1 MKHDQS
7 VELFHRAQQRIAGG
21 VNSPSRT
28 YQAVGCA
35 TPVFMASGEGAYL
48 YDADG
53 NRYIDYLCAYGALVL
68 GHGHPAVVAAVAD
81 AVKKGTVYGTPTR
94 SEVEFAERLCELI
107 PWIDMVRFNVSGTEA
122 VMTAIRLA
130 RAATGRNKIL
140 KFDGC
145 YHGHS
150 DLVLVSAGSGS
161 STLNIDDSL
170 GIPPGVKADVIS
182 VPYNDP
188 TSLRNAVTQYGPEIA
203 AALVEPIVGNFGIVP
218 PEPGFLQLLE
228 EQMRQCGAL
237 VIWDEVITAFRY
249 TYGSIQ
255 QVFGLSPDI
264 ITLGKII
271 GGGLPIGAYGARKEI
286 MQLVAPLG
294 GMYQDGTMAGNPLS
308 MAAGLA
314 CLEALSEPALYDR
327 LAKYAAILVEAA
339 HTAAQKHGIPVHIGH
354 YGGSLSI
361 QFTSER
367 VIDFAG
373 CNRSD
378 SAQFGRFFRLM
389 NEKGILMPPSKY
401 EALFVSAAHS
411 EADIAQTA
419 EAIEASFAQMAQD

>member
-1 MKHDQS
+1 
-7 VELFHRAQQRIAGG
+7 
-21 VNSPSRT
+21 
-28 YQAVGCA
+28 
-35 TPVFMASGEGAYL
+35 
-48 YDADG
+48 
-53 NRYIDYLCAYGALVL
+53 
-68 GHGHPAVVAAVAD
+68 
-81 AVKKGTVYGTPTR
+81 
-94 SEVEFAERLCELI
+94 
-107 PWIDMVRFNVSGTEA
+107 
-122 VMTAIRLA
+122 MTAIRLA
-130 RAATGRNKIL
+130 RAATGRHKIL
-140 KFDGC
+140 KFDGS

-150 DLVLVSAGSGS
+150 DLVLVAAGSGS

-182 VPYNDP
+182 VPFNNP
-188 TSLRNAVTQYGPEIA
+188 AALRDAVAQYGTDIA

-218 PEPGFLQLLE
+218 PEHGFLQLLE
-228 EQMRQCGAL
+228 EQMHQCGAL

-249 TYGSIQ
+249 VYGSIQ
-255 QVFGLSPDI
+255 QVFGLNPDI

-314 CLEALSEPALYDR
+314 CLEALSEPGLYER
-327 LAKYAAILVEAA
+327 LSGYAAVLAEAA
-339 HTAAQKHGIPVHIGH
+339 RNAAEKYGIPVHIGH

-361 QFTSER
+361 QFTTER

-378 SAQFGRFFRLM
+378 SARFARFFRLM
-389 NEKGILMPPSKY
+389 HAQGVLMPPSKY

-419 EAIEASFAQMAQD
+419 TAIEAAFAQMAQE